1 MVSSLRKRS
10 VMIAGHATSLT
21 LEEAFWRDLRSLART
36 RGLSVNALI
45 ATVDATRQGNLSSA
59 LRLFVLECYRKG
71 ELQGAEAER

>member
-1 MVSSLRKRS
+1 MPPSLRKRS

-21 LEEAFWRDLRSLART
+21 LEEAFWRDLRSVARR
-36 RGLSVNALI
+36 RGVSVNALI

-59 LRLFVLECYRKG
+59 LRLFVLECYRRG